1 LTSPSNER
9 GRSYRKYQIA
19 GGSGEESSD
28 AQELSS
34 IPKRQRWF
42 ETREGALLTM
52 KVHTG
57 NKPRI
62 ADMLV
67 TTPS

>member
-1 LTSPSNER
+1 MSGGDL
-9 GRSYRKYQIA
+9 IA
-19 GGSGEESSD
+19 NIKLPEGP
-28 AQELSS
+28 AKNLVTCT

-52 KVHTG
+52 SVHTG

-62 ADMLV
+62 ADMLLP
-67 TTPS
+67 TPS